1 MLKRIISILLLLVM
15 ICGLI
20 SCDLLDDDEEE
31 TSDLAET
38 QSTET
43 ETKTKEEE
51 TTRSSSKKEE
61 KPKEEIQVPA
71 PPDVELDVPGIGED
85 GFMGFGGKEIVILQR
100 QIYEDEFYSERE
112 NGVLLNDAVYKRNQ
126 YVQEYLNVQLGW
138 AVSVGGEA
146 SAQKEKLLTAV
157 QNGEEVYHISA
168 NVAAYA
174 VEWIGD
180 GCFWDLNAI
189 PENYNYLSP
198 TKAWWNQSYNKEST
212 VYGKQFFMVGDATT
226 TAITKLEVLAV
237 NEPLLKEYV
246 GLDINDL
253 LNKVYNRT
261 WTYETF
267 LTYVESVDHPD
278 IYGASLQ
285 CNATSVDGFLNALAV
300 PIVEKNQN
308 GGLSLAYDSQKTE
321 SIANALRELYQNNEH
336 VYSDPTHMYD
346 QKFVRKFTENKAI
359 FYAGLLS
366 DAADH
371 FKTVSFRYAV
381 MPMPIWDAN
390 QAEYR
395 ITPHDE
401 YSVLGIPRNVTSMR
415 ETTAVME
422 VMAAES
428 YRSLRP
434 VLCEKTYQYRYLV
447 TPEKAQMFYYMI
459 DHAYYD
465 CGYIYSI
472 AFNGPLQWV
481 LRWYV
486 VYDANSEDK
495 YIGDL
500 DTEIGASWENN
511 NISLRELLLDIAN
524 AR

>member
-43 ETKTKEEE
+43 ETEGKKTTKPSSKEEV
-51 TTRSSSKKEE
+51 
-61 KPKEEIQVPA
+61 KPDPI
-71 PPDVELDVPGIGED
+71 DIDLDVPRAGEN
-85 GFMGFGGKEIVILQR
+85 GFAGFGGKRIVILQR
-100 QIYEDEFYSERE
+100 THWQDEFYSEGE
-112 NGVLLNDAVYKRNQ
+112 IGQLINDAVYKRNQ
-126 YVQEYLNVQLGW
+126 FVQEYLDVKLGW
-138 AVSVGGEA
+138 EFSVGREA
-146 SAQKEKLLTAV
+146 SMQKEKLESAILSGA
-157 QNGEEVYHISA
+157 ERYHISA
-168 NVAAYA
+168 NFAAYS

-180 GCFWDLNAI
+180 DLFWDLNAL
-189 PENYNYLSP
+189 PEIDNYLSP
-198 TKAWWNQSYNKEST
+198 TKDWWNQSYNKEST

-226 TAITKLEVLAV
+226 TAINGLEVLAV
-237 NEPLLKEYV
+237 NERLLREHV
-246 GLDINDL
+246 GLELNEL
-253 LNKVYNRT
+253 LNKVYDRT

-267 LTYVESVDHPD
+267 LTYVESVDTPGV
-278 IYGASLQ
+278 YGASLQ
-285 CNATSVDGFLNALAV
+285 CNSASVDGFFSALAV
-300 PIVEKNQN
+300 PIAEKNEN
-308 GGLSLAYDSQKTE
+308 GGLTLTYNSQDTK
-321 SIANALRELYQNNEH
+321 SIANALRNLYQNNEY
-336 VYSDPTHMYD
+336 VCSDYARYHDRSYILE
-346 QKFVRKFTENKAI
+346 FTKGKAL

-366 DAADH
+366 DAAYE
-371 FKTVSFRYAV
+371 FKNMNFNYAV
-381 MPMPIWDAN
+381 MPMPIWDEN
-390 QAEYR
+390 QTEYR

-401 YSVLGIPRNVTSMR
+401 HSNLGILRNVASLR

-434 VLCEKTYQYRYLV
+434 VLCEKTYQNRSLV
-447 TPEKAQMFYYMI
+447 TLEKERMFNYI
-459 DHAYYD
+459 VDNAYYD

-486 VYDANSEDK
+486 VYDANYGDK

-500 DTEIGASWENN
+500 DTEIGSSWQTNST
-511 NISLRELLLDIAN
+511 SLERLLFDIAN